1 MDSAKNK
8 KLLLGQ
14 RLKLWRKEQS
24 LRANKLAKEIGI
36 SPGSLSEIE
45 NGNCLPSAETLS
57 KFHEFTNLNVL
68 WLLTG
73 KGKMEK
79 GQTEEE
85 MNTGDRGNL
94 DHGQSGINPK
104 ILKDEKLK
112 DLVEKLVNIYTNASP
127 VQKANILGYLSGV
140 DHQH

>member
-24 LRANKLAKEIGI
+24 LRANKLAKDIGI
-36 SPGSLSEIE
+36 SAGSLSEIE

-57 KFHEFTNLNVL
+57 KFHEFTNLDVL

-73 KGKMEK
+73 KGKMNK
-79 GQTEEE
+79 GQAEELRAGPTDN
-85 MNTGDRGNL
+85 MDQAHFGVD
-94 DHGQSGINPK
+94 PK

-112 DLVEKLVNIYTNASP
+112 GLVEKLVNIYTNASP

-140 DHQH
+140 DHQN

>member
-1 MDSAKNK
+1 MDNSKNK

-14 RLKLWRKEQS
+14 RLKLWRKEHS
-24 LRANKLAKEIGI
+24 LKGNKLAKDIGI

-57 KFHEFTNLNVL
+57 KLHEFTNLDVL

-73 KGKMEK
+73 KGDMNK
-79 GQTEEE
+79 GQAEIIR
-85 MNTGDRGNL
+85 TGEYENL
-94 DHGQSGINPK
+94 DQAQFGIDPK
-104 ILKDEKLK
+104 ILHDEKLK
-112 DLVEKLVNIYTNASP
+112 GLVEKLVKIYTSASP

-140 DHQH
+140 DHQN

>member
-14 RLKLWRKEQS
+14 RLKLWRKDQS
-24 LRANKLAKEIGI
+24 LRANKLAKDIGI
-36 SPGSLSEIE
+36 SAGSLSEIE

-73 KGKMEK
+73 KGKMDK
-79 GQTEEE
+79 GQAEEVTARE
-85 MNTGDRGNL
+85 RADL
-94 DHGQSGINPK
+94 DQAQFGIDPK

-112 DLVEKLVNIYTNASP
+112 GLVEKLVNIYTNASP

-140 DHQH
+140 DHQN